1 MDEFRNAY
9 FDVQTRGLD
18 WWKPVWSEKEEN
30 REEWFVENSPG
41 VRGCVALTP
50 LQVMISF
57 IFRLLFFRYFER
69 NLSNH
74 NYCKILV
81 CFMGVVPVDQA
92 RRGA

>member
-1 MDEFRNAY
+1 MDEFRTAY

-50 LQVMISF
+50 LQGLISF
-57 IFRLLFFRYFER
+57 IFVGLWAYVGLIGQDLPNPRIQLPGPSRL
-69 NLSNH
+69 
-74 NYCKILV
+74 
-81 CFMGVVPVDQA
+81 GV
-92 RRGA
+92 RSITISG

>member
-57 IFRLLFFRYFER
+57 IFLLYFFVTLQETFQIIIIVKFFYVLWELSRLIR
-69 NLSNH
+69 
-74 NYCKILV
+74 
-81 CFMGVVPVDQA
+81 A
-92 RRGA
+92 